1 MVEPDLD
8 ADLSRLVSDSR
19 AEEAAGQRI
28 RERNL
33 RAAAVTDAT
42 FSGVVVDLAERGETV
57 VVRTAHGRT
66 LTGRI
71 TLVARDAIALE
82 SGMGVSYIKLDRIS
96 AVRRAPGLRGDEPS
110 GDRCPP
116 RSISLAALLADL
128 AQQRPRVALVLAGE
142 PALAV
147 GELRAVGVDV
157 LTVRLDGEPS
167 VTAYFAAAQL
177 SELTVLASG

>member
-1 MVEPDLD
+1 V
-8 ADLSRLVSDSR
+8 
-19 AEEAAGQRI
+19 

-42 FSGVVVDLAERGETV
+42 LSGVIVDLAERGETV
-57 VVRTAHGRT
+57 ALRTVQGRT
-66 LTGRI
+66 LTGRM
-71 TLVARDAIALE
+71 TLVARDAVAIE
-82 SGMGVSYIKLDRIS
+82 SGMGVSYVKLDRVT
-96 AVRRAPGLRGDEPS
+96 AVRRAPGLRADEPS
-110 GDRCPP
+110 GDRPPP
-116 RSISLAALLADL
+116 RSTSLAALLADL
-128 AQQRPRVALVLAGE
+128 APQRPRVDLVLAGE

-157 LTVRLDGEPS
+157 LTVRLDGEPP